1 MKHLMTLR
9 AAYHKIRAALPWLDC
24 YVSDLPPPFEDVPAI
39 PPTESVTLDFTSSVP
54 RLLRQTDHSF
64 EEIAQLA
71 RKNPQLPYIIVSG
84 TRKLLYH
91 IAPLTELLKTYPNLY
106 LATANFCNEFALER
120 LVAEGVAKKLLYGSM
135 MPYLDAGNTLGMIA
149 LGKFDWKTKCDIAG
163 NNFRRL
169 LGIPEVIVPEVPIP
183 EVPPFIVDAH
193 THTINPE
200 TESRFPAPDAEPS
213 WPVWQKKMNSL
224 WVKDFYSAPSET
236 ITDVTR
242 NPARV
247 VLEKLC
253 RESYGHA
260 RYFEVF
266 DPNLVDGS
274 LRELEKSLADPF
286 CIGIK
291 IHPVE
296 HHVYAS
302 DPRYEQAFET
312 AERYHKTIMTH
323 SWGLSDYN
331 PNQRFGTPAQF
342 APMLEKYPQVTFVFG
357 HTGGRPNGFIE
368 TVEMCQRF
376 PQTYCDLAGDF
387 FHNGFLEHAVRK
399 IGTERIIFASDSYW
413 IDVRCMLGMLFETK
427 CSDEVLWDI
436 VHNNAIKAYRPR
448 EIISNANTSQK

>member
-1 MKHLMTLR
+1 
-9 AAYHKIRAALPWLDC
+9 
-24 YVSDLPPPFEDVPAI
+24 
-39 PPTESVTLDFTSSVP
+39 
-54 RLLRQTDHSF
+54 
-64 EEIAQLA
+64 
-71 RKNPQLPYIIVSG
+71 
-84 TRKLLYH
+84 
-91 IAPLTELLKTYPNLY
+91 
-106 LATANFCNEFALER
+106 
-120 LVAEGVAKKLLYGSM
+120 
-135 MPYLDAGNTLGMIA
+135 
-149 LGKFDWKTKCDIAG
+149 
-163 NNFRRL
+163 
-169 LGIPEVIVPEVPIP
+169 
-183 EVPPFIVDAH
+183 
-193 THTINPE
+193 
-200 TESRFPAPDAEPS
+200 
-213 WPVWQKKMNSL
+213 MNSL
-224 WVKDFYSAPSET
+224 WVKDFYSTPSET

-242 NPARV
+242 NPAQV

-253 RESYGHA
+253 RESHGHA

-266 DPNLVDGS
+266 DPNFVDGS
-274 LRELEKSLADPF
+274 LRELEKSLTDPF

-302 DPRYEQAFET
+302 DPRYEQAFKM

-357 HTGGRPNGFIE
+357 HTGGRPNGFIDA
-368 TVEMCQRF
+368 VEMCQRF
-376 PQTYCDLAGDF
+376 SQTYCDLAGDF

-427 CSDEVLWDI
+427 CTDKVLWDI
-436 VHNNAIKAYRPR
+436 VHNNAIKAYHPR